1 MKLSFIRLAEFFGTD
16 VITLQQIADN
26 TSLSTQEVL
35 DLDVIKCDNTSI
47 DFKEGLVEKDKIQAK
62 INGAGRVQ
70 YWKGVLSKKG
80 LTSVGPFCYNY
91 FIN

>member
-16 VITLQQIADN
+16 IITLQQIADN

-47 DFKEGLVEKDKIQAK
+47 DFKEGIDEKDKIQAK

-70 YWKGVLSKKG
+70 YWKGVLSN
-80 LTSVGPFCYNY
+80 V
-91 FIN
+91 

>member
-26 TSLSTQEVL
+26 TSLTTQEVL
-35 DLDVIKCDNTSI
+35 DLDVIQCNNTSI
-47 DFKEGLVEKDKIQAK
+47 DYKEGLVEKDKIQAK

-70 YWKGVLSKKG
+70 YWKAILS
-80 LTSVGPFCYNY
+80 
-91 FIN
+91 

>member
-70 YWKGVLSKKG
+70 YWKGVLSKKRVDFG
-80 LTSVGPFCYNY
+80 RPFLL
-91 FIN
+91 

>member
-16 VITLQQIADN
+16 IITLQQIADN

-35 DLDVIKCDNTSI
+35 DLDVIQCDNTSI
-47 DFKEGLVEKDKIQAK
+47 DYKEGLVEKDKIQAK

-70 YWKGVLSKKG
+70 YWKGVLSNVN
-80 LTSVGPFCYNY
+80 L
-91 FIN
+91 

>member
-16 VITLQQIADN
+16 IITLQQIADN

-47 DFKEGLVEKDKIQAK
+47 DYKEGLVEKI
-62 INGAGRVQ
+62 RFRLRLM
-70 YWKGVLSKKG
+70 VLDGFSTGKE
-80 LTSVGPFCYNY
+80 F
-91 FIN
+91 

>member
-16 VITLQQIADN
+16 IITLQQIADN

-47 DFKEGLVEKDKIQAK
+47 DYKEGLVEKDKIQVK

-70 YWKGVLSKKG
+70 YWKGVLSK
-80 LTSVGPFCYNY
+80 
-91 FIN
+91 

>member
-35 DLDVIKCDNTSI
+35 DLDVIECDNTSI
-47 DFKEGLVEKDKIQAK
+47 DYKEGLVEKDKIKAK

-70 YWKGVLSKKG
+70 YWKGVLGNAS
-80 LTSVGPFCYNY
+80 
-91 FIN
+91 

>member
-26 TSLSTQEVL
+26 TSLTTQEVL
-35 DLDVIKCDNTSI
+35 DLDVIKSDNTSI

-62 INGAGRVQ
+62 IHGAGRVQ
-70 YWKGVLSKKG
+70 YWKGVLSN
-80 LTSVGPFCYNY
+80 V
-91 FIN
+91 

>member
-35 DLDVIKCDNTSI
+35 DLDVIQCDNTSI
-47 DFKEGLVEKDKIQAK
+47 DFKEGLVEKDKIKAK

-70 YWKGVLSKKG
+70 YWKGVLSN
-80 LTSVGPFCYNY
+80 V
-91 FIN
+91 

>member
-26 TSLSTQEVL
+26 TSLTTQEVL
-35 DLDVIKCDNTSI
+35 DLDVIQCNNTSI
-47 DFKEGLVEKDKIQAK
+47 DYKEGLVEKDKIQAN

-70 YWKGVLSKKG
+70 YWKGVLSNVSQKNKR
-80 LTSVGPFCYNY
+80 TIY
-91 FIN
+91 

>member
-1 MKLSFIRLAEFFGTD
+1 MKLSFIRLAEYFGTD

-26 TSLSTQEVL
+26 TSLTTQEVL

-47 DFKEGLVEKDKIQAK
+47 DYKEGLVEKDKIKAK

-70 YWKGVLSKKG
+70 YWKGILSN
-80 LTSVGPFCYNY
+80 S
-91 FIN
+91 I

>member
-1 MKLSFIRLAEFFGTD
+1 MKLSFIRLDEFFGTD

-35 DLDVIKCDNTSI
+35 DLDVIQCDNTSI
-47 DFKEGLVEKDKIQAK
+47 DFKEGLVEKDKIKAK

-70 YWKGVLSKKG
+70 YWKGVLSN
-80 LTSVGPFCYNY
+80 V
-91 FIN
+91 